1 MPAMRRSARPLPR
14 ALSIALVVASVGS
27 ASTVSADTSQERVRT
42 KEGLNTGGQL
52 NVLAEGVAMPHE
64 RPHLGPGVI
73 PAERYFAWKVR
84 RLEEQQ
90 LQWYLGLTP
99 QVQVGTLDGA
109 WHVNSEA
116 DFIGEWEPFKL
127 QRTRGQ
133 LEWWLRW
140 NQTYTTLTTA
150 EFARRENLVVQT
162 NDGDTGD
169 RKYSLSIATLW
180 WEQTFF
186 DVFGFRLGQ
195 LNAQTM
201 YGVNEYL
208 SNDRTSFMA
217 LPLAGPY
224 GTGFME
230 APIGLGIQAG
240 VWNDWAYATG
250 GVQEATANQEYP
262 DFQSLAAGEL
272 AYFAEVGVTPRY
284 DTPDEGAY
292 RVTYSFIGRTGDGA
306 SDQPGHSLVVSA
318 KQRIRGRWGLFGR
331 YTQSFKRLPEDGFRL
346 AVVGGLVF
354 VQPLGF
360 DSDRVGIAYIFSAP
374 SDGALRNEHGIEAF
388 WRLQLTQLLSVT
400 PDLQLYF
407 TPARGTNRKPVAV
420 FGLRM
425 QVAI

>member
-1 MPAMRRSARPLPR
+1 
-14 ALSIALVVASVGS
+14 
-27 ASTVSADTSQERVRT
+27 
-42 KEGLNTGGQL
+42 
-52 NVLAEGVAMPHE
+52 MPHD

-73 PAERYFAWKVR
+73 PTERYFIWKVR
-84 RLEEQQ
+84 MLEEHE
-90 LQWYLGLTP
+90 LQWYLGFTP

-127 QRTRGQ
+127 RRTRGQ

-140 NQTYTTLTTA
+140 NQTYTALTTA
-150 EFARRENLVVQT
+150 EFARREDLVVQT

-169 RKYSLSIATLW
+169 RNYSLSIATLW
-180 WEQTFF
+180 WEQTLF
-186 DVFGFRLGQ
+186 DFVGFRIGQ

-201 YGVNEYL
+201 YGLNEYL

-217 LPLAGPY
+217 LPLSGPY

-240 VWNDWAYATG
+240 FWNDWAYASG

-284 DTPDEGAY
+284 ETDDEGAY
-292 RVTYSFIGRTGDGA
+292 RVTYSYIGRTGDGA
-306 SDQPGHSLVVSA
+306 ANQPGHSLVVSA
-318 KQRIRGRWGLFGR
+318 KQRIRGRYGLFGR
-331 YTQSFKRLPEDGFRL
+331 YTQSFNRLPEDGFRL

-354 VQPLGF
+354 LQPLGF
-360 DSDRVGIAYIFSAP
+360 ESDRVGIAYIFNAP
-374 SDGALRNEHGIEAF
+374 SDGALRNEHGIETF
-388 WRLQLTQLLSVT
+388 WRLQLTQLFSVT
-400 PDLQLYF
+400 PDVQLYF
-407 TPARGTNRKPVAV
+407 TPARSASRKPVAI
-420 FGLRM
+420 FGLRI
-425 QVAI
+425 QLSI